1 MTETNIL
8 SGLKAKRTEIERQ
21 IASMAS
27 RIADARA
34 DLLHVSAVIRIF
46 DPKASDDKPAPGYL
60 NTTKAMPRSKVFE
73 ACRDALR
80 ASAEPLDTRELARHI
95 IRIEGWDIEDRRLRL
110 AIAHRVGATLARLA
124 LRGHVIKIG
133 ERDKASLWRLT

>member
-21 IASMAS
+21 IAGMAS

-60 NTTKAMPRSKVFE
+60 NTTKIMPRSKVFE
-73 ACRDALR
+73 TCRDALR

-95 IRIEGWDIEDRRLRL
+95 IRTEGWDIEDRRLRL
-110 AIAHRVGATLARLA
+110 AIAHRVGATLARFA
-124 LRGHVIKIG
+124 LRGAVVKVG
-133 ERDKASLWRLT
+133 ERDKASLWRVG

>member
-1 MTETNIL
+1 MTDPLIL

-21 IASMAS
+21 IVSMEA

-34 DLLHVSAVIRIF
+34 NLLHVSAVLRIF

-95 IRIEGWDIEDRRLRL
+95 IRTEGWDIEDRRLRL

-124 LRGHVIKIG
+124 LRGHVVKVG
-133 ERDKASLWRLT
+133 ERDKASLWRVG

>member
-8 SGLKAKRTEIERQ
+8 CGLKAKRTEIERQ
-21 IASMAS
+21 IAGMAS
-27 RIADARA
+27 RIAEARA

-60 NTTKAMPRSKVFE
+60 NTTKIMPRSKVFE

-95 IRIEGWDIEDRRLRL
+95 IRAEGWDIEHRRLRL

-124 LRGHVIKIG
+124 LRGHVVKVG
-133 ERDKASLWRLT
+133 ERDKASLWRLG